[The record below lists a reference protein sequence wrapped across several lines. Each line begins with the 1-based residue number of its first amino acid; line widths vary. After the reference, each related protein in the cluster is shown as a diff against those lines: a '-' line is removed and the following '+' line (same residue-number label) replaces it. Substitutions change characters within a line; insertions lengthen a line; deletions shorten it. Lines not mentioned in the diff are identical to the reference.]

1 MRYLFAVI
9 DHQTNSGTADESVSI
24 DVFNEKLEK
33 EGHRII
39 AAGLVAPSEAKVF
52 DSRNGQASIT
62 NGPVNDSV
70 EYMSG
75 FWIID
80 APNDT
85 IAHDLAVEASKS
97 CNRRIEVRGFLR

>member
-1 MRYLFAVI
+1 MRYIFAVI
-9 DHQTNSGTADESVSI
+9 DHQTNSGTADESVAI

-33 EGHRII
+33 AGHRII

-52 DSRNGQASIT
+52 DNRNGLAPIT
-62 NGPVNDSV
+62 NGPVNDSS

-75 FWIID
+75 FWIIEAPDD
-80 APNDT
+80 AT
-85 IAHDLAVEASKS
+85 AYELAAEAAKS

>member
-9 DHQTNSGTADESVSI
+9 DHQTNSGTADESIAV
-24 DVFNEKLEK
+24 DVFNEKLERA
-33 EGHRII
+33 GHRII
-39 AAGLVAPSEAKVF
+39 AAGLVSPSEAKVF
-52 DSRNGQASIT
+52 DHRNGQTSIT

-75 FWIID
+75 FWIIE

-85 IAHDLAVEASKS
+85 IAHNLAAEASKS